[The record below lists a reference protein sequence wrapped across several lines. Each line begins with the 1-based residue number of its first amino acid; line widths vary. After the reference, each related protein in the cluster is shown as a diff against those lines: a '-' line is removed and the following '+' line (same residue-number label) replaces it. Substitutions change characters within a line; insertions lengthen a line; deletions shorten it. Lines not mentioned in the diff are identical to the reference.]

1 MDSFRTVINTLLQ
14 LLLQL
19 SDLVVA
25 GIIAIEL
32 WLRAQ
37 LTQFGVAQPV
47 QTIILLALAAVL
59 IVAALR
65 LFGGMIRVIV
75 VLVLIL
81 IGIHIV
87 MPLLQH

>member
-1 MDSFRTVINTLLQ
+1 LDSFRTVINTLLQ